1 MAIGEVNKCKKCGHV
16 YGERQIIGHDASQWS
31 RKLAVFEMP
40 ALCTKCGG
48 DVVWMSADLQRGSD
62 QFGSVMDNSRI
73 RKVALS
79 LLFLVIFGLLVA
91 VAAKY
96 YG

>member
-1 MAIGEVNKCKKCGHV
+1 MTIDEVKKCKKCGHV

-48 DVVWMSADLQRGSD
+48 DVVWMSADLQRERD
-62 QFGSVMDNSRI
+62 QFCSVIDNSQI
-73 RKVALS
+73 RTAALS
-79 LLFLVIFGLLVA
+79 LLFLAIFGLLVA
-91 VAAKY
+91 IAAKY